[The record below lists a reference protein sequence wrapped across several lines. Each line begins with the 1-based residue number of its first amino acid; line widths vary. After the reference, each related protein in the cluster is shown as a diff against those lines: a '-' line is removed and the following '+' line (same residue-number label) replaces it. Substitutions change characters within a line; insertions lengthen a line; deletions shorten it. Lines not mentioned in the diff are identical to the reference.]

1 MGTTV
6 CQTLGTRKST
16 LSALSSAAIGSDE
29 QPADFSQIAE
39 ELDVRIGIAARFVG
53 DGQGAE
59 QLVIDEKGHTEK
71 GLQGHVAA
79 GDTAGAGLVGRVVAG
94 DRCSGGHN
102 RTVEG
107 VEVPEAE
114 VGNDVAMG
122 EIGFVDVDDGML
134 FEIGG
139 SAGVGDFGEEAEW
152 TPGDF

>member
-1 MGTTV
+1 M
-6 CQTLGTRKST
+6 
-16 LSALSSAAIGSDE
+16 
-29 QPADFSQIAE
+29 
-39 ELDVRIGIAARFVG
+39 
-53 DGQGAE
+53 
-59 QLVIDEKGHTEK
+59 
-71 GLQGHVAA
+71 AA
-79 GDTAGAGLVGRVVAG
+79 GDTAGAGIVGRVVAD

-122 EIGFVDVDDGML
+122 EIGFVDVDDGMR